1 MDQTHHKSSAQE
13 ASSFQ
18 HGVLGQLPATAICG
32 NDITSSCLYV
42 SSLSILAAGQ
52 WAPFSLLIV
61 AAVLYLFRR
70 IYAEVVGALPLN
82 GGAYN
87 ALLNT
92 TSKFRASVAACLTI
106 LSYMATA
113 VISANEAIHYAH
125 NLWHGIPIIPVTIGL
140 LALFMILSIL
150 GITESAVVAV
160 GIFLIHIATLT
171 ILLCVGGFYLLQHG
185 TGQLK
190 DNFQQPLRSHVRVE
204 ESEIPRDYYK
214 PLLDPEWKAP
224 NAEQKDEKLE
234 LNTLSQIRDYLDQGQ
249 KLESLKGISE
259 QGASEIEAV
268 ARRGSNTLLVVLFL
282 GFCAAMLGISGF
294 ESSANFVEEQKEGV
308 FPKTLRN
315 MWIAVSFFNPMMAF
329 LALSLI
335 PISAVQSNKEALLSH
350 MGEIAGGN
358 WLSWVISIDA
368 ILVLSG
374 AVLTSY
380 VGVNGLVRRMTLDR
394 CLPQFL
400 LKTNRRGT
408 THRIIITFFA
418 LAVSVLII
426 TDGVI
431 EALAGVYILSFL
443 SVMALFALG
452 NMLLKVARGRL
463 PRPVQAS
470 WFAVVIAMSAVLA
483 GLIGNA
489 VNNPE
494 FFFVFLNY
502 FIPAMAVIIIMLGR
516 ITILKT
522 CLFIVRSINMAISKA
537 SNRMSDYIRDK
548 IDLINSQQMVFF
560 TRGDNI
566 ANLNNAMLYVSRN
579 EQTNRIKFVTVAP
592 NPEDV
597 PEKLAQDIEF
607 LDKAYPDI
615 DIDFVI
621 VPGTFGPEIIQQL
634 SEEWDIPTNLMFI
647 GSHGGKFRYDQAKLG
662 GVRLIV

>member
-1 MDQTHHKSSAQE
+1 MNTHVHHKASAKD
-13 ASSFQ
+13 ASAFE
-18 HGVLGQLPATAICG
+18 HGVLGELPATAICG

-42 SSLSILAAGQ
+42 SSLSIIAAGQ
-52 WAPFSLLIV
+52 WAPVSLLIV
-61 AAVLYLFRR
+61 AAVLYLFRT

-113 VISANEAIHYAH
+113 VISANEAIHYADH
-125 NLWHGIPIIPVTIGL
+125 LWHGIPVIPVTIGL
-140 LALFMILSIL
+140 LALFMILSII

-160 GIFLIHIATLT
+160 GIFLIHIVTLST
-171 ILLCVGGFYLLQHG
+171 LLCVGGVYVFQNG
-185 TGQLK
+185 TGQLIE
-190 DNFQQPLRSHVRVE
+190 NYQQPLT
-204 ESEIPRDYYK
+204 
-214 PLLDPEWKAP
+214 AP
-224 NAEQKDEKLE
+224 NLP
-234 LNTLSQIRDYLDQGQ
+234 T
-249 KLESLKGISE
+249 
-259 QGASEIEAV
+259 
-268 ARRGSNTLLVVLFL
+268 VLFL

-294 ESSANFVEEQKEGV
+294 ESSSNFVEEQKEGV

-315 MWIAVSFFNPMMAF
+315 MWLAVSFFNPMMAL

-335 PISAVQSNKEALLSH
+335 PVGDVANHKETLLSH

-358 WLSWVISIDA
+358 WLSWMISIDA

-408 THRIIITFFA
+408 THRIIIAFFA

-426 TDGVI
+426 TNGVI

-452 NMLLKVARGRL
+452 NVLLKVARGRL
-463 PRPVQAS
+463 PRPVKAS
-470 WFAVVIAMSAVLA
+470 WVAVIIAMTAVLG

-489 VNNPE
+489 VINPE

-502 FIPAMAVIIIMLGR
+502 FIPAMAVIIVMLGR
-516 ITILKT
+516 ITILKA
-522 CLFIVRSINMAISKA
+522 CLFIVRTISTSISRA
-537 SNRMSDYIRDK
+537 SNRLSDSIRDK
-548 IDLINSQQMVFF
+548 IEDINSQQMVFF

-566 ANLNNAMLYVSRN
+566 ANLNNAMLYVNRN

-592 NPEDV
+592 NSDDV
-597 PEKLAQDIEF
+597 PAKLAQDIEF
-607 LDKAYPDI
+607 LDKAYPDT
-615 DIDFVI
+615 DIEFVLI
-621 VPGTFGPEIIQQL
+621 EGTFGPEMIQQL

-647 GSHGGKFRYDQAKLG
+647 GSHGGAFQYNQAKLG